1 METDYSQPLLDGIRF
16 SALLDEDAMWL
27 ERLFD
32 ENEIVDLWGRMVS
45 LWLFF
50 QQCWSVVRS

>member
-50 QQCWSVVRS
+50 SAVLECC